1 MSDLATSAL
10 KIALCQMNSTVG
22 DFSGNAL
29 KIREAALRA
38 QNEGAGLVVTP
49 EMSLTGYPI
58 EDWGLRDD
66 FCEKARQSLMQ
77 LAQDIAGS
85 VPALVGTVWTDEEGQ
100 RRNAL
105 VFLR

>member
-1 MSDLATSAL
+1 M
-10 KIALCQMNSTVG
+10 
-22 DFSGNAL
+22 
-29 KIREAALRA
+29 RA
-38 QNEGAGLVVTP
+38 QDEGAGLVVTP

-105 VFLR
+105 VFLRQGKIEAVHFKNCLPNYELVRPGLR